1 MFFLTGGPMGGGGAG
16 MLARLGAK
24 QFLMNGARTAAQL
37 TTRVGTQAIKNF
49 AKSGLRN
56 AAIESSTQLI
66 FNGGSLKD
74 MDILDIAI
82 SSVSGNSFVLSDVA
96 GGFFDYSKSEGYQSG
111 FDKGFYKTSVDIGTG
126 VFFGGANHVTGM
138 IPGSKNTGS
147 KLGFGLDFTID
158 LYGGLFNFTL
168 SGKPN

>member
-1 MFFLTGGPMGGGGAG
+1 MGGGGAG

-82 SSVSGNSFVLSDVA
+82 SSVSGNSFV
-96 GGFFDYSKSEGYQSG
+96 FKSYFIFS
-111 FDKGFYKTSVDIGTG
+111 T
-126 VFFGGANHVTGM
+126 
-138 IPGSKNTGS
+138 
-147 KLGFGLDFTID
+147 
-158 LYGGLFNFTL
+158 
-168 SGKPN
+168 